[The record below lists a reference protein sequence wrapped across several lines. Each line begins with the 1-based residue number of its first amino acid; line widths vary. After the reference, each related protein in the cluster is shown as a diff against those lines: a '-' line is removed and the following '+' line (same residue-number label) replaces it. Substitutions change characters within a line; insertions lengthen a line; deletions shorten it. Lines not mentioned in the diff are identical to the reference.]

1 MKRWKHLLIFTALM
15 ASLAV
20 TPAHALEYDIGAP
33 DDYLFGRP
41 TSDETIYE
49 QEPVNVDRSKN
60 TALIPPG
67 FGTPTS
73 YLPGSGEYLSPNLVP
88 GALDGG
94 LIPSAGSVTYP
105 SINIGSTWTGTTTT
119 APFTEVTSDLYYSGG
134 HLGTLKIPAIGLTV
148 KVYEGTSS
156 AALAKGAGHFENT
169 SFFTGNTCI
178 AAHNRGVNNHFAK
191 IHTLEPGDRIT
202 LTTKL
207 GTRTYSVISVE
218 KISENDTSDTAA
230 TTDNRITLFTC
241 VRDQREYRWCVKAVE
256 V

>member
-1 MKRWKHLLIFTALM
+1 MITVENAFRF
-15 ASLAV
+15 
-20 TPAHALEYDIGAP
+20 
-33 DDYLFGRP
+33 
-41 TSDETIYE
+41 ET
-49 QEPVNVDRSKN
+49 
-60 TALIPPG
+60 
-67 FGTPTS
+67 
-73 YLPGSGEYLSPNLVP
+73 
-88 GALDGG
+88 
-94 LIPSAGSVTYP
+94 
-105 SINIGSTWTGTTTT
+105 
-119 APFTEVTSDLYYSGG
+119 
-134 HLGTLKIPAIGLTV
+134 
-148 KVYEGTSS
+148 
-156 AALAKGAGHFENT
+156 HFENT

>member
-49 QEPVNVDRSKN
+49 QAPVNVDRSKN

-73 YLPGSGEYLSPNLVP
+73 YLPDSGEYLTPNLVP

-94 LIPSAGSVTYP
+94 LIPSVGSVTYP
-105 SINIGSTWTGTTTT
+105 SINGGSTWMGTTTT

-148 KVYEGTSS
+148 KVYEGTST
-156 AALAKGAGHFENT
+156 ALAKGAGHFENT